1 MARVTT
7 DDRLEEDMRVEME
20 PLSVRTGDD
29 EGQTDDESCC
39 DGQAFPFC
47 SRTD

>member
-1 MARVTT
+1 MARVTI

-20 PLSVRTGDD
+20 RLSARIGDD

-39 DGQAFPFC
+39 CDGQAFC